1 MPADDRPTRSPWPR
15 LWLRR
20 ADQAVAAVFIAVF
33 LAGIGGYWVWQGRIR
48 GRLIEI
54 ERAEPIAI
62 DTKIDINQAD
72 WPERATGNLF
82 GTGRGPW
89 IAPIA

>member
-1 MPADDRPTRSPWPR
+1 MPGDDRPTRPPRPR

-20 ADQAVAAVFIAVF
+20 ADQAVAAVFIAML
-33 LAGIGGYWVWQGRIR
+33 LAGLGGWWVWQGRIR

-62 DTKIDINQAD
+62 DTRIDINTAD
-72 WPERATGNLF
+72 LAGAVPDARH
-82 GTGRGPW
+82 R
-89 IAPIA
+89 